1 MVFSIVIDCEDIDL
15 NQFEVLDVRAQIYL
29 VRSNQ
34 ELGPVIIRLNDNFRV
49 VENVENLAD
58 QEVIISFFNFS
69 FAL

>member
-58 QEVIISFFNFS
+58 QEVIISFLKFS